1 MKTNLF
7 LGRKALLAAC
17 VLCFAGVN
25 AEKIAD
31 PGGLQWVVMDAET
44 PGAIPYVPGAEGEF
58 IVKMSP
64 WASQVVSI
72 VDNPKKDPFYNQS
85 EKCVQWV
92 KENVNGEGDWG
103 SVAVE
108 MNDPANDY
116 WDLSAWEK
124 ISVDVYVEG
133 NTLDQY
139 KIALYDQA
147 TGAEVPGGSVE
158 IWDVAGPAN
167 EWNRITMDLSSVK
180 QSGNLTAD
188 TKVNKIIFF
197 FNGGNQNKMNILV
210 DNVTFMRTTAPSA
223 VKEVEAET
231 VRIYSNPTTD
241 NIRLDGVQG
250 NVSIY
255 TLSGVEVYKTADY
268 AGEDIQLNHL
278 TPGLYVVKAGNVCAK
293 FTKK

>member
-31 PGGLQWVVMDAET
+31 PGGLEWVVMDAET
-44 PGAIPYVPGAEGEF
+44 PGAIPYVPGSEGEF
-58 IVKMSP
+58 VVQMAP

-103 SVAVE
+103 SVAVDILNQE
-108 MNDPANDY
+108 NY
-116 WDLSAWEK
+116 WDLSVWEK
-124 ISVDVYVEG
+124 VNIDVYVEG
-133 NTLDQY
+133 YALDQY
-139 KIALYDQA
+139 KIALYDA
-147 TGAEVPGGSVE
+147 NGEITGASIET
-158 IWDVAGPAN
+158 WDVAGAAD
-167 EWNRITMDLSSVK
+167 EWNRISMDLTTAI
-180 QSGNLTAD
+180 QNGNLTAD
-188 TKVNKIIFF
+188 TKVKKMVFF
-197 FNGGNQNKMNILV
+197 FNGGNTNKMNIYV
-210 DNVTFMRTTAPSA
+210 DNVKFTRTKAPTA

-231 VRIYSNPTTD
+231 VRIYPNPTAD

>member
-31 PGGLQWVVMDAET
+31 PGGLEWVVMDAET
-44 PGAIPYVPGAEGEF
+44 PGAIPYVPGSEGEF
-58 IVKMSP
+58 VVQMAP

-103 SVAVE
+103 SVAIDILNQE
-108 MNDPANDY
+108 NY
-116 WDLSAWEK
+116 WDLSVWEK
-124 ISVDVYVEG
+124 VNIDVYVEG
-133 NTLDQY
+133 YTLDQY
-139 KIALYDQA
+139 KIALYDA
-147 TGAEVPGGSVE
+147 NGEITGASIENWG
-158 IWDVAGPAN
+158 VAGAAD
-167 EWNRITMDLSSVK
+167 EWNRIGMDLTTAI
-180 QSGNLTAD
+180 QNGNLTAD
-188 TKVNKIIFF
+188 TKVKKIVFF
-197 FNGGNQNKMNILV
+197 LNGGNTNKMNIYV
-210 DNVTFMRTTAPSA
+210 DNIKFTRTKAPTA
-223 VKEVEAET
+223 VKEIEAET
-231 VRIYSNPTTD
+231 VRIYPNPTAD

-268 AGEDIQLNHL
+268 AGEDIQLNLL

>member
-31 PGGLQWVVMDAET
+31 PGGLEWVVMDAET
-44 PGAIPYVPGAEGEF
+44 PGAIPYVPGSEGEF
-58 IVKMSP
+58 VVQMAP

-103 SVAVE
+103 SVAVDILNQE
-108 MNDPANDY
+108 NY
-116 WDLSAWEK
+116 WDLSVWEK
-124 ISVDVYVEG
+124 VNIDVYVEG
-133 NTLDQY
+133 YTLDQY
-139 KIALYDQA
+139 KIALYDA
-147 TGAEVPGGSVE
+147 NGEITGVSIENWG
-158 IWDVAGPAN
+158 VAGAAD
-167 EWNRITMDLSSVK
+167 EWNRISMDLTTAI
-180 QSGNLTAD
+180 QNGNLTAD
-188 TKVNKIIFF
+188 TKVKKMVFF
-197 FNGGNQNKMNILV
+197 FNGGNTNKMNIYV
-210 DNVTFMRTTAPSA
+210 DNIKFTRTKAPTA
-223 VKEVEAET
+223 VKEIEAET
-231 VRIYSNPTTD
+231 VRIYPNPTAD